1 MQLSVFSTDN
11 QKSGFRLQYME
22 VFNWGT
28 FDDTIHAIHPGGET
42 SLLTGAN
49 GSGKTTFVD
58 ALLTLIVPEKRYRFY
73 NQSSGSEKKGDRTED
88 SYVLGGYGTISS
100 ESTGS
105 TKTLYLR
112 ENKDEAYSIIL
123 VNFANEA
130 EQVVTLFQVRYFV
143 NGDMKKHFGVAHKA
157 LKIEEDFKPFDLG
170 GAWKKAIDQRYNK
183 GSRKFVEWFDAASRY
198 AQRIVEVL
206 GMQSIQALHLF
217 NQTVGIKVLG
227 NLDEF
232 IRTHMLEP
240 RNMEEQFQD
249 LKKHLSTLLDAR
261 RNIEKAEDQL
271 KMLQPVKDQYL
282 QFQQLKQQKEEL
294 ENQLNTASVWK
305 KYTQHELLRT
315 ETEMIRQHGKEL
327 ALKITQHKK
336 ELTELAEEERTIL
349 NQIDQNQ
356 AGQRL
361 QQLEKTKQELEEKKQ
376 TATARLEE
384 FTSWCA
390 ALHLPESTVPDE
402 AAYQRIKKENQRK
415 QLALSTEKRL
425 NDEDEYEARR
435 KKEIATADKEVVEK
449 ELNNLLVSK
458 NNIPSY
464 LISIRTHISEALDIL
479 PHELPFAGE
488 LMQVK
493 TEELDWQPAVE
504 KLLRHFSL
512 RLLVPDKYYKK
523 VNKYVNKENL
533 RARLVYEH
541 VTDNALVQ
549 HPDEGTV
556 HEKLEFHPDHKLG
569 KWVEQQVIRQFNYAC
584 IDDDKNL
591 DRYSKAV
598 TLNGLIKN
606 GQRHEKDD
614 RPGKNDASHYVL
626 GWNNE
631 KKKQALFAKRDS
643 LSDLLQQTAETA
655 ERCVNKGKRLQQQF
669 YAGSRI
675 QEHAGFEELD
685 IAGLQRSIHKVLEQ
699 INALTK
705 ENKAL
710 TQLKKQLED
719 TRERRNTA
727 QDQQDK
733 LVREEGVVNQ
743 KLETLQQQL
752 DILKVVVEQIKQEE
766 KDLLLQFQQQQA
778 EFMSQITLEN
788 LDQQFNQFRD
798 AKQSGLDKLQS
809 SLQKTETGLNRAIL
823 MIKNPSGA
831 LTQKYPDWSGDVVGF
846 SEDAQYANEYIEWM
860 DKLSSENLP
869 KYKRDFENYISDT
882 ITYKIGGLNEELDKW
897 EREISNSIVKLNQSL
912 SGINFNRMPDTYV
925 QLRKQPVQAGSE
937 IREFRNQLL
946 DALPQ
951 AANWQQSSFEEK
963 ALHFT
968 QKIQPLIAE
977 LDASD
982 TYRNKVMDVR
992 NWFEFWA
999 DEKYRSNNETK
1010 KTYRQM
1016 GQLSGG
1022 EKAQLTYTILCSA
1035 IAYQFGITREGR
1047 ASKSLRFIA
1056 VDESFSNQDEE
1067 KATYLMELCKQLH
1080 LQLLVVTP
1088 SDKIQIVQDFI
1099 AHVHLVQRVQNRHS
1113 VVYNMTVKELL
1124 DKRELP
1130 AAGADIA
1137 APVKKGKKAVVG

>member
-88 SYVLGGYGTISS
+88 SYVLGGYGTITTDSGAS
-100 ESTGS
+100 
-105 TKTLYLR
+105 KTLYLR
-112 ENKDEAYSIIL
+112 ENKEEAYSIVL
-123 VNFANEA
+123 VHFANEA

-157 LKIEEDFKPFDLG
+157 LKIEDDFKPFDLG
-170 GAWKKAIDQRYNK
+170 GQWKKAIDQRYNK

-261 RNIEKAEDQL
+261 RNIEKAEEQL
-271 KMLQPVKDQYL
+271 RMLQPVKEQYEQYQGL
-282 QFQQLKQQKEEL
+282 QARKEEL
-294 ENQLNTASVWK
+294 ETLLHTAQVWK
-305 KYTQHELLRT
+305 KYTGHELLKA
-315 ETEMIRQHGKEL
+315 ETEKVQAQAKELTQKIAQQKKEL
-327 ALKITQHKK
+327 ARLS
-336 ELTELAEEERTIL
+336 EEERTVL

-361 QQLEKTKQELEEKKQ
+361 HQLENTKKELEDKLEAAALKV
-376 TATARLEE
+376 EE
-384 FTSWCA
+384 FNKWCA
-390 ALHLPESTVPDE
+390 TQHLQEGNVADE

-415 QLALSTEKRL
+415 QHALTTEQRL
-425 NDEDEYEARR
+425 NDEDDYAAKRR
-435 KKEIATADKEVVEK
+435 KEESAAEKEQVEQ

-458 NNIPSY
+458 NNIPGY
-464 LISIRTHISEALDIL
+464 LIQIRNNISSALDIT

-493 TEELDWQPAVE
+493 HEELDWQPAVE
-504 KLLRHFSL
+504 KLLRNFSL
-512 RLLVPDKYYKK
+512 RLLVPDRYYKK

-549 HPDEGTV
+549 HPEEGTV
-556 HEKLEFHPDHKLG
+556 HDKLEFHPDHKLG
-569 KWVEQQVIRQFNYAC
+569 NWVEQQVIRQFNYAC
-584 IDDDKNL
+584 IEDEKNL
-591 DRYSKAV
+591 DRYGRAL

-614 RPGKNDASHYVL
+614 RPDRNDPGKYVM

-631 KKKQALFAKRDS
+631 KKKQALFKKRDA
-643 LSDLLQQTAETA
+643 LSDIQQQCTETL
-655 ERCVNKGKRLQQQF
+655 ERCANKSKRLQAQF
-669 YAGSRI
+669 YANSRI
-675 QEHAGFEELD
+675 SEHPGFEELD
-685 IAGLQRSIHKVLEQ
+685 IAGIQRAIHKTTEGM
-699 INALTK
+699 NALT
-705 ENKAL
+705 NASKAL
-710 TQLKKQLED
+710 NQLKKQLEEVRAGKEA
-719 TRERRNTA
+719 TEQLQN
-727 QDQQDK
+727 QYI
-733 LVREEGVVNQ
+733 REEGVVNASLSQ
-743 KLETLQQQL
+743 LLKQQEELQA
-752 DILKVVVEQIKQEE
+752 VVAHITAEE

-778 EFMSQITLEN
+778 EFLSQVTLEN
-788 LDQQFNQFRD
+788 LDSQYNQFRESRQG
-798 AKQSGLDKLQS
+798 ALENMRSG
-809 SLQKTETGLNRAIL
+809 LQKTENALSRAIYQ
-823 MIKNPSGA
+823 IKNPSA
-831 LTQKYPDWSGDVVGF
+831 TLAQKYPDWGGDVQTLP
-846 SEDAQYANEYIEWM
+846 EDVQYANEYIEWM
-860 DKLSSENLP
+860 NKLAAENLP
-869 KYKRDFENYISDT
+869 KYKKDFENYISDT
-882 ITYKIGGLNEELDKW
+882 ITYKIGGLNEELEKW

-912 SGINFNRMPDTYV
+912 SGINFNRLPDTFV
-925 QLRKQPVQAGSE
+925 QLRKQTAPAGTE
-937 IREFRNQLL
+937 VREFKMQLL

-951 AANWQQSSFEEK
+951 AANWQQSAFEEK
-963 ALHFT
+963 AAHFT

-977 LDASD
+977 LDASEN
-982 TYRNKVMDVR
+982 YRNKVLDVR

-999 DEKYRSNNETK
+999 DEIYRSNNEVK

-1067 KATYLMELCKQLH
+1067 KATYLMELAKQLH

-1099 AHVHLVQRVQNRHS
+1099 AHVHLIQRVNNRHS
-1113 VVYNMTVKELL
+1113 VVYNMTIKELRNKFDEESTEVEK
-1124 DKRELP
+1124 DK
-1130 AAGADIA
+1130 
-1137 APVKKGKKAVVG
+1137 KKKK